1 MNFEQVIDRN
11 GTFCTQWDFVQ
22 DRFGTSN
29 LLPFTIS
36 DTDFALPDEVM
47 NMLSKRLK
55 HPVFGYTRWNHSA
68 LKNSVNYWYERRLN
82 TQIEES
88 WIQYSPSVIYSISIL
103 LQLVSSENGGVV
115 LQTPAYDAFFKVI
128 RENKR
133 NLVENPLAYNNARYT
148 IDFMDLE
155 EKLAQPQNEVLLL
168 CSPHNPTGRV
178 WTKKE
183 LERIVELCQ
192 KYHVFLIVDE
202 IHMDVLRKG
211 IKHYPIVNITQRN
224 VASVSSGTKTFNFPG
239 LIFSYLLLPDKK
251 LRENFQELLKGRDGL
266 SSVSTMGM
274 LATMT
279 AYQSCENWVNELNDY
294 LDQNIS
300 YATQFLQKKIPEIKV
315 VPNEATYL
323 MWLDVSMLDFPME
336 QLQQALIDVGKV
348 AIMDGRVYGGN
359 GEYFL
364 RLNVGCPRSKII
376 DGLNRLKKSID
387 SLNSY

>member
-1 MNFEQVIDRN
+1 MNFDQVIDRN

-47 NMLSKRLK
+47 DMLSKRLK
-55 HPVFGYTRWNHSA
+55 HPVFGYTRWNHA
-68 LKNSVNYWYERRLN
+68 AFKNSVNYWYERRLN
-82 TQIEES
+82 TEIEED
-88 WIQYSPSVIYSISIL
+88 WIQYSPSVIYSVSIL
-103 LQLVSSENGGVV
+103 LQLVSSENSGVV

-128 RENKR
+128 RENRR
-133 NLVENPLAYNNARYT
+133 NLVENPLSYNNARYT
-148 IDFMDLE
+148 IDFIDLE

-183 LERIVELCQ
+183 LERIAELCQ

-251 LRENFQELLKGRDGL
+251 LRENFQKLLKGRDGL

-279 AYQSCENWVNELNDY
+279 AYQSCENWVSELNDY

-300 YATQFLQKKIPEIKV
+300 YATQFLQKEIPEIKV
-315 VPNEATYL
+315 VSSEATYL

-336 QLQQALIDVGKV
+336 QLQKALINVGKV
-348 AIMDGRVYGGN
+348 AIMDGKVYGGN

-364 RLNVGCPRSKII
+364 RLNVGCPCSKVI

-387 SLNSY
+387 SLNGC